1 MRGALSQLSEASAA
15 ESSAASA
22 FNQNQLDQASSLA
35 EKGSAAMESALN
47 QLETLL
53 MSDKVTG
60 VESLAAPSQYQR
72 WVNDYLRSVSY
83 EE

>member
-1 MRGALSQLSEASAA
+1 
-15 ESSAASA
+15 
-22 FNQNQLDQASSLA
+22 
-35 EKGSAAMESALN
+35 MESALN